1 MTTSEPV
8 SDHPAAAPEGKSTSL
23 TDRVYESVRA
33 SILSGEYPVGSVLA
47 EGTLAE
53 TFGSSKTPV
62 RHALARLRTDGLLEV
77 GRRRQLLVRG
87 FTAEHREEVLQIREA
102 LEIIAIR
109 KACSVMT
116 VDDMDQMRV
125 LLRRQRRAAVAQDE
139 EEFLRIDEEF
149 HVLVARGANLP
160 IVARLL
166 QQMRG
171 FARIMRLGR
180 TQPPEHLLEVQAEHE
195 EIADALEARD
205 SDLAERALHAH
216 LHHWDAMLSA
226 SPAPRRS

>member
-1 MTTSEPV
+1 MQTSEPASEHTSV
-8 SDHPAAAPEGKSTSL
+8 RDGKSTSL
-23 TDRVYESVRA
+23 TDRIYESLRT
-33 SILSGEYPVGSVLA
+33 SILSGEYVVGSVLA

-53 TFGSSKTPV
+53 SFGSSKTPV

-77 GRRRQLLVRG
+77 GRRRQLIVRG
-87 FTAEHREEVLQIREA
+87 FTAAHRDEVLLVREA

-125 LLRRQRRAAVAQDE
+125 LLRRQRRAAAAHDE
-139 EEFLRIDEEF
+139 DEFLRLDEEF
-149 HVLVARGANLP
+149 HVLIARGANLL

-171 FARIMRLGR
+171 FARVMRLGR
-180 TQPPEHLLEVQAEHE
+180 TQPPEHLLEIQAEHE
-195 EIADALEARD
+195 AMADALELRD
-205 SDLAERALHAH
+205 ADAAERALRTH
-216 LHHWDAMLSA
+216 LHHWDSLLSA
-226 SPAPRRS
+226 SS

>member
-1 MTTSEPV
+1 MRTS
-8 SDHPAAAPEGKSTSL
+8 DPAEETPARGKSTSL
-23 TDRVYESVRA
+23 TDRVYESVRS
-33 SILSGEYPVGSVLA
+33 SILSGEYPVGTVLA

-62 RHALARLRTDGLLEV
+62 RQALQRLRTDGLLVV

-87 FTAEHREEVLQIREA
+87 FTSEHRNEVLAIREA

-116 VDDMDQMRV
+116 VDDMDMLRL
-125 LLRRQRRAAVAQDE
+125 LLRRQRRAAVAHDE
-139 EEFLRIDEEF
+139 DEFLRIDEEF
-149 HVLVARGANLP
+149 HVLIARGANLP

-171 FARIMRLGR
+171 FGRVMRLGR
-180 TQPPEHLLEVQAEHE
+180 SQPPEHLLEVQAEHE
-195 EIADALEARD
+195 EIADALELRD
-205 SDLAERALHAH
+205 ADLAERVLHAH
-216 LHHWDAMLSA
+216 LHHWDLLLSGERKDA
-226 SPAPRRS
+226 AEPR